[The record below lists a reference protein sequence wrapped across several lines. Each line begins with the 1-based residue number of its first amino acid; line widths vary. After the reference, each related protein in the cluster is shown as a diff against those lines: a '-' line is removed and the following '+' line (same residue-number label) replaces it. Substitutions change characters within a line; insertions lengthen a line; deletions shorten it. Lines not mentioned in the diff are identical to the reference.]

1 MKPPVFSYH
10 DPRTVDA
17 ALALLG
23 SLPNARVLA
32 GGQSLVPMLNLRLA
46 FPDHLI
52 DINKINDLKGVR
64 EEGGELVIGT
74 MTRQRDLEFSPEV
87 ARLAPVLI
95 EALEQIG
102 HRQTRNRGT
111 IGGSLCHLDPAAEL
125 PCIVTLFD
133 GTLELASVRGTR
145 RVRMDEFAVGSMVTC
160 VEPDEIVTAIRL
172 PLWPAGH
179 GFSFQE
185 FARRHG
191 DFAMAGC
198 AVLMTVDAQKKI
210 TACHIALA
218 GVCETPVRLR
228 AVEQMLVGQTGS
240 DMLFA
245 GLEDGLTSADVLDD
259 IHAPASYRRRLAR
272 TLLRR
277 CTQAAFSRARGQ

>member
-23 SLPNARVLA
+23 RLPNARILA

-46 FPDHLI
+46 FPEHLI
-52 DINKINDLKGVR
+52 DINKIKDLSGIR
-64 EEGGELVIGT
+64 QEGQELVIGA
-74 MTRQRDLEFSPEV
+74 MTRQRDLEFNPDV
-87 ARLAPVLI
+87 ARLMPVLV

-125 PCIVTLFD
+125 PCIVTLLD
-133 GTLELASVRGTR
+133 GTLELASLRGIR
-145 RVRMDEFAVGSMVTC
+145 RVKMDEFAVGSMATC
-160 VEPDEIVTAIRL
+160 VEPDEIVTGVRL
-172 PLWPAGH
+172 PIWPAGH
-179 GFSFQE
+179 GASFQE

-198 AVLMTVDAQKKI
+198 AVLMCVDAQKTIK
-210 TACHIALA
+210 ACHIALA
-218 GVCETPVRLR
+218 GVCETPIRLR
-228 AVEQMLVGQTGS
+228 NIEQKLVGQIGS
-240 DMLFA
+240 AELFA
-245 GLEDGLTSADVLDD
+245 ALEPGLDTIDVLDD
-259 IHAPASYRRRLAR
+259 IYAPASYRHRLAR
-272 TLLRR
+272 NLLRR
-277 CTQAAFSRARGQ
+277 CTQAAFSKAQPL

>member
-52 DINKINDLKGVR
+52 DINKIKDLSGVR
-64 EEGGELVIGT
+64 EEAGELVIGA
-74 MTRQRDLEFSPEV
+74 MTRQRDLEFNPDV
-87 ARLAPVLI
+87 ARLMPILI
-95 EALEQIG
+95 EALAQIG

-125 PCIVTLFD
+125 PCIVTLLD
-133 GTLELASVRGTR
+133 GSLELASVRGTR
-145 RVRMDEFAVGSMVTC
+145 RVKMEEFAIGSMVTC

-172 PLWPAGH
+172 PIWPAGH
-179 GFSFQE
+179 GASFQE

-191 DFAMAGC
+191 DFAMAAC
-198 AVLMTVDAQKKI
+198 AVLMTLDAQQKI

-218 GVCETPVRLR
+218 GVCETPLRLR
-228 AVEQMLVGQTGS
+228 AVEQALIGQTGS
-240 DMLFA
+240 AALFA
-245 GLEDGLTSADVLDD
+245 ALDHGLDDADVLDD

-277 CTQAAFSRARGQ
+277 CTQAAFSKAQAQ